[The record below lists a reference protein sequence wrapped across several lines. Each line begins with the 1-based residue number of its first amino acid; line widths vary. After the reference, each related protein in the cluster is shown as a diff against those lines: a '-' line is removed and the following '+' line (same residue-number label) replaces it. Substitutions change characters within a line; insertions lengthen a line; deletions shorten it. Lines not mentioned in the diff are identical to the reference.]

1 MGLSRPS
8 PSGRYAQRALI
19 PRDGQVT
26 PDPPADPRGDI
37 VPNANAPVGTVGAD
51 VPAGVGDSHVMYP
64 GYVSATPW
72 AGWPVGW
79 DTPYME
85 TTPTHSTFFG
95 YGEQDPAGY
104 ATRVSTV
111 GTCVDINSRA
121 VVAMAAYAVKAGV
134 PGDLP
139 DWYQTSPEPLVYAD
153 WCEFI
158 GRVVDDLM
166 MSGEA
171 ILWATDSDESHYAD
185 GYPRRFVALDPARVE
200 IDQRGGYAVTID
212 GGEPVQLD
220 RADVCHIKY
229 KHDRATGR
237 GFGPLAWA
245 GRDVVSADVLNRYAD
260 NLARNGTSAVLS
272 APGDLTAQQADD
284 LRRDWARLRGTNP
297 GVPAVLSGG
306 ITYASQ
312 SMSPKDMALLDL
324 KIFDLQ
330 MIANAF
336 GVPST
341 LAGLPTAAGGLSYS
355 SPQMVARQHWTNM
368 LLPLCQKIAGALS
381 NWALPRG
388 TRFEF
393 NPNRYLQGDAMEQ
406 VQALAAAF
414 AVVDEKGRRALTV
427 DEFRTMFRL
436 APWDAVRVGGA
447 PAADAVVG
455 SDRG

>member
-1 MGLSRPS
+1 MGLTRPA

-19 PRDGQVT
+19 PRDEQVT
-26 PDPPADPRGDI
+26 PDPPADPRGDT
-37 VPNANAPVGTVGAD
+37 VPNANAPVGTVGPD
-51 VPAGVGDSHVMYP
+51 VPAGDGDTHVMYP

-85 TTPTHSTFFG
+85 PTPAHSTFFG
-95 YGEQDPAGY
+95 YGAQDPAGY
-104 ATRVSTV
+104 ASRVSTV

-121 VVAMAAYAVKAGV
+121 VVAMAAYSVKAGV

-139 DWYQTSPEPLVYAD
+139 DWYQTSPEPLEYAD

-166 MSGEA
+166 LSGEA
-171 ILWATDSDESHYAD
+171 ILWATDRYDT
-185 GYPRRFVALDPARVE
+185 GYPRRFVALDPGR
-200 IDQRGGYAVTID
+200 VTID
-212 GGEPVQLD
+212 ERGNYGVTLDGGGVVELD

-245 GRDVVSADVLNRYAD
+245 GRDVVSADVLNQYAA
-260 NLARNGTSAVLS
+260 NLARNGTSAVLT
-272 APGDLTAQQADD
+272 APGELTAKQSDEARQQ
-284 LRRDWARLRGTNP
+284 WSRLRAQNP

-306 ITYASQ
+306 LTYTAV

-324 KIFDLQ
+324 QVFDRQ

-368 LLPLCQKIAGALS
+368 LLPLCQRIAGALS

-393 NPNRYLQGDAMEQ
+393 NPNRYLQGDAVEQ
-406 VQALAAAF
+406 VTALAGAF
-414 AVVDEKGRRALTV
+414 AVVDDKGRRGLTI
-427 DEFRTMFRL
+427 DEFRTMMRL
-436 APWDAVRVGGA
+436 APWDAARLD
-447 PAADAVVG
+447 PAAASAVVG